1 MKFNQQTVDRWTQMA
16 KDYLGRYGYEMTDV
30 KIGVEAWDIA
40 NHVGILREAYQD
52 RSVIDAHI
60 QTVLEKMFPQ
70 CVFRDK
76 KRY

>member
-1 MKFNQQTVDRWTQMA
+1 MKIDNQTVTRWTEMA
-16 KDYLGRYGYEMTDV
+16 NDYLVRNGYDLSDV
-30 KIGVEAWDIA
+30 KMGVEAWDIA

-52 RSVIDAHI
+52 RHILDAHI
-60 QTVLEKMFPQ
+60 QTALEKIFPD